1 MRENRVS
8 FLTTAGGRF
17 GMGHLSRCGS
27 IARHLMSQGAE
38 VQVVL
43 GTESKMTERERLL
56 GEVIHRLDSDLSV
69 ADGEGN
75 WFVHPN
81 LLAKLKDDRPD
92 AVFIDSYE
100 TGMFFQSTVG
110 EICDQTIV
118 IDDQLKATF
127 ACDHLIN
134 YAPTVSE
141 TDYLTLIEDRTRL
154 HLGLDFFPVSEAL
167 RQQKAN
173 TNRENY
179 LAVCLGGSG
188 CGETTRAL
196 VRQLKQC
203 EIIRFFGKIVVI
215 NGLTPVDQHELKLG
229 KEFQVIEEPANF
241 SEIIGNARV
250 AITGAGV
257 SALER
262 VYLETPGVITATADN
277 QRPNF
282 RYLTD
287 RNIFTGYSLEDQS
300 PQELNRAIE
309 ESIDHRIGNDLID
322 GRGTER
328 ISTLLRGDHA

>member
-1 MRENRVS
+1 M
-8 FLTTAGGRF
+8 
-17 GMGHLSRCGS
+17 
-27 IARHLMSQGAE
+27 
-38 VQVVL
+38 
-43 GTESKMTERERLL
+43 
-56 GEVIHRLDSDLSV
+56 
-69 ADGEGN
+69 
-75 WFVHPN
+75 
-81 LLAKLKDDRPD
+81 
-92 AVFIDSYE
+92 
-100 TGMFFQSTVG
+100 
-110 EICDQTIV
+110 
-118 IDDQLKATF
+118 
-127 ACDHLIN
+127 
-134 YAPTVSE
+134 
-141 TDYLTLIEDRTRL
+141 
-154 HLGLDFFPVSEAL
+154 
-167 RQQKAN
+167 
-173 TNRENY
+173 
-179 LAVCLGGSG
+179 
-188 CGETTRAL
+188 
-196 VRQLKQC
+196 
-203 EIIRFFGKIVVI
+203 I

-328 ISTLLRGDHA
+328 ISTILRGDRA